1 MQQTV
6 APNEISILFYGSV
19 SSQADAV
26 TECIQEGGRAV
37 VVNTAKCVQNVSK
50 QINTYNPD
58 VTVFDTDIDD
68 TNWDEFIQSVRNTHP
83 SLPVLVYLRA
93 AAEPTIQ
100 EIMKTTG
107 TDCIQADTGARHAA
121 LLANRLLTLVEQR
134 ILKQNST
141 EHSLPQS
148 LGAELAAVSSDF
160 LDINQMPVESQVD
173 TVLRRIGSRV
183 EAERSY
189 VFQID
194 HEGGTTSNT
203 HEWTAAGVS
212 PEIDNLQNLP
222 LSAIPW
228 WMKKLKQH
236 ETITIP
242 DVSGL
247 PAAAEAEQEILEA
260 QNIQSVIVSPMI
272 SEGELIGFIGFDWTE
287 KQEVWSED
295 FVHILR
301 LYAEVI
307 ISAIQV
313 ERERELQAENERL
326 DRFASVVSHD
336 LRNPLSAAKGWAEA
350 ASNVLAENDPDIDLA
365 QTMLTDIADA
375 HQRMDVII
383 TDLLTLARS
392 GQTIEETQSVDITTV
407 AGEAWK
413 TTNTGDS
420 VLEMSVDAGCTVPAD
435 HDRLLQIF
443 ENLFRNAIEHNDSP
457 VQVTVGLPAEIVNEE
472 DNPSAF
478 FVEDTGCGIPG
489 SQQDAVFDSG
499 ETTAAE
505 GTGLGLSI
513 VQSIVDAHGW
523 DITVTDSTDGGA
535 RFVITD
541 IDSDRS

>member
-1 MQQTV
+1 MYT
-6 APNEISILFYGSV
+6 GG
-19 SSQADAV
+19 
-26 TECIQEGGRAV
+26 GGRAV
-37 VVNTAKCVQNVSK
+37 VVNTEKCVQNVSK

-134 ILKQNST
+134 TLKQNST

-194 HEGGTTSNT
+194 YEGGTTSNT

-228 WMKKLKQH
+228 WMKKLKNH

-242 DVSGL
+242 DVSRL

-307 ISAIQV
+307 ISAIQL

-350 ASNVLAENDPDIDLA
+350 ASNVLAENDPNIDMV

-375 HQRMDVII
+375 HQRMDAII

-392 GQTIEETQSVDITTV
+392 GQTIEEMQSVDITTV

-413 TTNTGDS
+413 TINTGDS

-505 GTGLGLSI
+505 GIGLGLSI

>member
-26 TECIQEGGRAV
+26 SECIQGEGRAA
-37 VVNTAKCVQNVSK
+37 VVNTAKSVQNVSE
-50 QINTYNPD
+50 QINTTNAD
-58 VTVFDTDIDD
+58 GIVFDTDIAD

-83 SLPVLVYLRA
+83 ALPVLVYLRA

-100 EIMKTTG
+100 EIMQTTG

-121 LLANRLLTLVEQR
+121 LLANRLLALVER
-134 ILKQNST
+134 RTLKQNST

-148 LGAELAAVSSDF
+148 LGAELAAVSADF
-160 LDINQMPVESQVD
+160 LDVNQMPVESQVD

-212 PEIDNLQNLP
+212 PEIDNLKNLP

-350 ASNVLAENDPDIDLA
+350 ASNVLAENDPDIDMV

-420 VLEMSVDAGCTVPAD
+420 VLELSVDAGCTVPAD
-435 HDRLLQIF
+435 PDRLLQVF
-443 ENLFRNAIEHNDSP
+443 ENL
-457 VQVTVGLPAEIVNEE
+457 L
-472 DNPSAF
+472 
-478 FVEDTGCGIPG
+478 C
-489 SQQDAVFDSG
+489 
-499 ETTAAE
+499 
-505 GTGLGLSI
+505 
-513 VQSIVDAHGW
+513 
-523 DITVTDSTDGGA
+523 
-535 RFVITD
+535 
-541 IDSDRS
+541 

>member
-1 MQQTV
+1 
-6 APNEISILFYGSV
+6 
-19 SSQADAV
+19 
-26 TECIQEGGRAV
+26 
-37 VVNTAKCVQNVSK
+37 
-50 QINTYNPD
+50 
-58 VTVFDTDIDD
+58 
-68 TNWDEFIQSVRNTHP
+68 
-83 SLPVLVYLRA
+83 
-93 AAEPTIQ
+93 
-100 EIMKTTG
+100 
-107 TDCIQADTGARHAA
+107 
-121 LLANRLLTLVEQR
+121 
-134 ILKQNST
+134 
-141 EHSLPQS
+141 
-148 LGAELAAVSSDF
+148 
-160 LDINQMPVESQVD
+160 MPVESQVD

-194 HEGGTTSNT
+194 YEGGTTSNT

-350 ASNVLAENDPDIDLA
+350 ASNVLAENDPDIDMV

-420 VLEMSVDAGCTVPAD
+420 VLELSVDAGCTVPAD
-435 HDRLLQIF
+435 PDRLLQVF

-457 VQVTVGLPAEIVNEE
+457 VQVTVGLPAEMVNGE

-541 IDSDRS
+541 IDSDSS

>member
-6 APNEISILFYGSV
+6 APNEISILFYGSI

-26 TECIQEGGRAV
+26 SECIQEEGRAV
-37 VVNTAKCVQNVSK
+37 IVNTAKSVQNVSE
-50 QINTYNPD
+50 QINTYNAD
-58 VTVFDTDIDD
+58 GIVFDTDIAD

-100 EIMKTTG
+100 EIMQTTG
-107 TDCIQADTGARHAA
+107 TDCIQADAGARHAA
-121 LLANRLLTLVEQR
+121 LLANRLLALVER
-134 ILKQNST
+134 RTLKQNST

-148 LGAELAAVSSDF
+148 LGAELAAVSADF

-203 HEWTAAGVS
+203 HEWTAAGVT
-212 PEIDNLQNLP
+212 PEINNLQNLP

-242 DVSGL
+242 DVGRL

-350 ASNVLAENDPDIDLA
+350 ANNVLAENDPDIDMV

-383 TDLLTLARS
+383 TDILTLARS

-420 VLEMSVDAGCTVPAD
+420 VLELSVDTGCTVPAD
-435 HDRLLQIF
+435 PDRLLQVF

-457 VQVTVGLPAEIVNEE
+457 VQVTVGLPAEMVNGE

-499 ETTAAE
+499 ETTASE

-541 IDSDRS
+541 IDSDSS

>member
-1 MQQTV
+1 
-6 APNEISILFYGSV
+6 
-19 SSQADAV
+19 
-26 TECIQEGGRAV
+26 
-37 VVNTAKCVQNVSK
+37 
-50 QINTYNPD
+50 
-58 VTVFDTDIDD
+58 
-68 TNWDEFIQSVRNTHP
+68 
-83 SLPVLVYLRA
+83 
-93 AAEPTIQ
+93 
-100 EIMKTTG
+100 
-107 TDCIQADTGARHAA
+107 
-121 LLANRLLTLVEQR
+121 LALVER
-134 ILKQNST
+134 RTLKQNST

-148 LGAELAAVSSDF
+148 LGAELAAVSADF

-242 DVSGL
+242 DVSRL

-350 ASNVLAENDPDIDLA
+350 ASNVLAENDPDIDMV

-420 VLEMSVDAGCTVPAD
+420 VLELSVDAGCTVPAD
-435 HDRLLQIF
+435 PDRLLQVF

-457 VQVTVGLPAEIVNEE
+457 VQVTVGLPAEMVNGE

-541 IDSDRS
+541 IDSDSS